1 MVDALTLRGDERR
14 SLAAIS
20 HGEVPSNL
28 WPVNL
33 WMGKPCQ
40 IKSGN
45 SKFNVGK
52 YTRGSETSQYPEEKK
67 INKIISL
74 VAASEKEEAQT
85 SALRAVHKVESSSS
99 S

>member
-1 MVDALTLRGDERR
+1 
-14 SLAAIS
+14 
-20 HGEVPSNL
+20 
-28 WPVNL
+28 
-33 WMGKPCQ
+33 MGKPCQ

-85 SALRAVHKVESSSS
+85 DEQHTVYKYKFVGCMLLIGVVGWKRRIYSRRVKKGYIN
-99 S
+99 

>member
-1 MVDALTLRGDERR
+1 
-14 SLAAIS
+14 
-20 HGEVPSNL
+20 
-28 WPVNL
+28 
-33 WMGKPCQ
+33 MGKPCQ

-45 SKFNVGK
+45 SEFNVGK